1 MNSAFPTSI
10 QDNKSKDSNLIWR
23 SLSSSLGW
31 SPIAESVQFARTI
44 AEVISNDR
52 ASLRS
57 PLSSEDHAVSRP
69 FPTTR
74 SVGNFISRYNGLHRR
89 FTGGKVP
96 SRRGDPPTSSGI
108 RPRTRRSRIRFRP
121 TYPVNGTRATS
132 SKSTPLSG
140 IRTCGCYPL
149 SRPFLYPRFSHRQLI
164 ISPLWIQS
172 HLARVK

>member
-1 MNSAFPTSI
+1 MTF
-10 QDNKSKDSNLIWR
+10 LIVFV
-23 SLSSSLGW
+23 G
-31 SPIAESVQFARTI
+31 
-44 AEVISNDR
+44 
-52 ASLRS
+52 LRS
-57 PLSSEDHAVSRP
+57 NCGVSKIRKYDRRSHFRRSSQFKITPVKRRPVSRP

-89 FTGGKVP
+89 FTGGKVQA
-96 SRRGDPPTSSGI
+96 RRGDPLTSSGI

-164 ISPLWIQS
+164 ISPL
-172 HLARVK
+172 